1 MSKQSEAKKAQN
13 YKTPNEVGMCHNC
26 EHYASSLE
34 TTPWGGKKE
43 RHMRCT
49 LGGFAVKKT
58 ASCDLQIDI
67 D

>member
-13 YKTPNEVGMCHNC
+13 YKMPNEVGMCHNC
-26 EHYASSLE
+26 QHYTREIEE
-34 TTPWGGKKE
+34 TRWGSKE
-43 RHMRCT
+43 RYARCS

-58 ASCDLQIDI
+58 ATCDLQIDT